1 MKSAKPALPS
11 VGDEGLSDF
20 SFVCFSL
27 LPSSIPWSRRS
38 SGYPSYGLPRRP
50 FASSRRTLLF
60 QFLYSLFPA
69 LSVPLRFFLFLHWSH
84 KNLFSREFSRA
95 GWYALPRTRC
105 INSVGST
112 SNKKEEKEKRTDQT
126 ASLVFL
132 SFPTKSALLF
142 TSIGASAKAA

>member
-1 MKSAKPALPS
+1 MRVLLIFLLFVLVCYQVPYLGAGEVQAIPHTGCQGVPLPLHGELCYFSSYIHCFLLYLFPS
-11 VGDEGLSDF
+11 VF
-20 SFVCFSL
+20 SC
-27 LPSSIPWSRRS
+27 SSTGPTRI
-38 SGYPSYGLPRRP
+38 
-50 FASSRRTLLF
+50 SSREL
-60 QFLYSLFPA
+60 
-69 LSVPLRFFLFLHWSH
+69 
-84 KNLFSREFSRA
+84 SRA